1 MAYFSYHRLA
11 KSLIRKNKLVGYTF
25 AQNYGKISPAL
36 ILIFDDLKHPIMPI
50 RQHRWDEYIPLL
62 PEEKEMN

>member
-50 RQHRWDEYIPLL
+50 REHRWNEYIPLL
-62 PEEKEMN
+62 PEEKEIN

>member
-50 RQHRWDEYIPLL
+50 REHRWNEYIPLL

>member
-1 MAYFSYHRLA
+1 MSYFSYHRLA

-36 ILIFDDLKHPIMPI
+36 ILVFDDLKHPIMPI